1 MRTGRPREFDIDQ
14 SLDRAVQVFWRQGY
28 EGTAISDLT
37 DALGINRPSLYAAF
51 GNKESLFRRALERY
65 TGRTAGY
72 GPESLAQPTARA
84 VVEHLLRGAVETTT
98 GRGTPRGCLGVQGA
112 LVSSPDNDPVRR
124 KLASWRRAGEA
135 ALRARLVR
143 AREHGDLPAGADPAD
158 LARWVTTV
166 IQGIAVQAAGGASRR
181 QLHRVVELTLRGWD
195 AVLADATTATDTG
208 PDPAAAATDTQ
219 PKAAEEAAGADTA
232 DAQPHQAT

>member
-37 DALGINRPSLYAAF
+37 EALGINRPSLYAAF
-51 GNKESLFRRALERY
+51 GNKEALFRRALDRY
-65 TGRTAGY
+65 AGGTARY
-72 GPESLAQPTARA
+72 GAESLEQPTARA
-84 VVEHLLRGAVETTT
+84 VVEHLLRGAADATT
-98 GRGTPRGCLGVQGA
+98 GRGSPRGCLAVQGA

-135 ALRARLVR
+135 AIRARLLRAR
-143 AREHGDLPAGADPAD
+143 EEGDLPAAADPAD

-166 IQGIAVQAAGGASRR
+166 IPGIAVQAAGGASRR
-181 QLHRVVELTLRGWD
+181 QLHRVVEMTLRGWD
-195 AVLADATTATDTG
+195 AVVADVAGATHAQ
-208 PDPAAAATDTQ
+208 PD
-219 PKAAEEAAGADTA
+219 AAELAEAA
-232 DAQPHQAT
+232 DAQPPPAT